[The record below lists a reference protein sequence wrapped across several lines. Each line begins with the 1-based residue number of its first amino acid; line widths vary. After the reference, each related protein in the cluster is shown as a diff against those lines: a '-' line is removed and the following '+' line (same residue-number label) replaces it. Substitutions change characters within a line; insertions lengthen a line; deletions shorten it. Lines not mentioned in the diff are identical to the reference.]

1 MTWSEITGRLTI
13 IWQAFM
19 QPENSIQ
26 NTGGNRYIALLRVI
40 TQGKSKPLDEW
51 ELTALLETN
60 GLRDIDAITEW
71 GENDL
76 FALPK
81 KLQGHIDSLTYE
93 TKERQFEKHRLW
105 KIFKNYIKGAIFAF
119 PMFIQIVAM
128 IVVGFGIWSSINF
141 GLREATAISVGTLL
155 ALATTGG
162 IAQMIGRK
170 GLFYIKFEEF
180 LLASKITKRL
190 YLMGVV
196 FIILYALLFTLI
208 NFYFKLFPFFMYQ
221 LFIIYFFLLSF
232 LFLIFAVFYMLENYG
247 TIALVTILGIV
258 LIYIFLILLNFRLVK
273 SQAISLII
281 IVLISNLVAFYK
293 IRRLGKKSQAEGTLL
308 PKVASLFYT
317 LYPYFLYGS
326 AYFLFLIMDRM
337 LAWTTG
343 HKQLPYVVW
352 FNYPYEV
359 GVDWALIPLIS
370 TIALIEVFIYELG
383 YAAFK
388 KINQT
393 RAPDVKSF
401 NRHFLRVYKIAGVTF
416 FLVGIISVI
425 LAYLFPYALRD
436 MPYFFKFVDV
446 FFNDINLFVFFFASA
461 GYVLLSWSLLNCIV
475 FFAYSRHKFALKA
488 IGLGLLANFLVGFVL
503 SRSFDYYYSVIGL
516 LAGSIVFA
524 VISTYYAYRFFKQY
538 DYYYYSAY

>member
-1 MTWSEITGRLTI
+1 
-13 IWQAFM
+13 M

-26 NTGGNRYIALLRVI
+26 NTGENRYVALLRVI

-60 GLRDIDAITEW
+60 GLRDIDAITDW

-93 TKERQFEKHRLW
+93 IKERQFEKHRIW

-128 IVVGFGIWSSINF
+128 IVIGFGIWSSINF

-155 ALATTGG
+155 ALSTTGG

-170 GLFYIKFEEF
+170 GLFYVKFEEY

-190 YLMGVV
+190 YLLGVF
-196 FIILYALLFTLI
+196 FIIFYALLFTLI
-208 NFYFKLFPFFMYQ
+208 NFYFKLFPFYMYQ
-221 LFIIYFFLLSF
+221 LFIIYFSLLSF

-247 TIALVTILGIV
+247 TIALVTLLGIV
-258 LIYIFLILLNFRLVK
+258 LIYIFLILLNFNLVR
-273 SQAISLII
+273 SQAFSLII
-281 IVLISNLVAFYK
+281 MVLLSNFIAFYK
-293 IRRLGKKSQAEGTLL
+293 MRKLEKKSQAEGTLL

-343 HKQLPYVVW
+343 SKQLPYVVW

-370 TIALIEVFIYELG
+370 TIALVEVFIYELG

-393 RAPDVKSF
+393 PAPDVMSF
-401 NRHFLRVYKIAGVTF
+401 NRHFLRVYKIAAVTF
-416 FLVGIISVI
+416 FVVGIISVI
-425 LAYLFPYALRD
+425 LSYFLPYAIRD
-436 MPYFFKFVDV
+436 VQYFFKFVDV
-446 FFNDINLFVFFFASA
+446 FFNDINLFVFYYAST
-461 GYVLLSWSLLNCIV
+461 GYILLSWSLLNCII
-475 FFAYSRHKFALKA
+475 FFAYSRPKFALKS
-488 IGLGLLANFLVGFVL
+488 IGFGLLTNFLVGFIC
-503 SRSFDYYYSVIGL
+503 SRAFDYYYSIIGL
-516 LAGSIVFA
+516 TAGSVVFA
-524 VISTYYAYRFFKQY
+524 VMSTYYAYRFFKQY